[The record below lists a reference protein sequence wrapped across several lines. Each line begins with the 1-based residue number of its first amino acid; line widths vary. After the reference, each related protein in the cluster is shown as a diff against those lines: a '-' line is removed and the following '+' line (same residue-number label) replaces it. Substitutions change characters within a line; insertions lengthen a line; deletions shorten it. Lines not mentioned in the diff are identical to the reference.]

1 MPRPALLVLALVLF
15 SSAAFGQTASTDSQ
29 TLQALLVEVHQ
40 LRQDLQTA
48 STAAR
53 RAQILIYRLYAQE
66 SVVAHASQRLDEAKS
81 MLDQF
86 QNHKKWNALQI
97 KDYEDSRDSAENATE
112 RKRLDDLISHLK
124 SEMEG
129 LATLEQEAQT
139 KEMELAEQLRIE
151 QSKLDQ
157 LQAELDQ
164 LDRVVMSA
172 ASRLGSTRQ

>member
-1 MPRPALLVLALVLF
+1 MLRPTFLALGVLLF
-15 SSAAFGQTASTDSQ
+15 SPTAFGQTAPTDSQ

-48 STAAR
+48 ATAAR
-53 RAQILIYRLYAQE
+53 RAQILIYRLYTQE
-66 SVVAHASQRLDEAKS
+66 SVVAHASQRVDEAKS

-97 KDYEDSRDSAENATE
+97 KDYEDSRDRAENATE
-112 RKRLDDLISHLK
+112 RKQFDDLISHLK

-151 QSKLDQ
+151 QAKLDQ
-157 LQAELDQ
+157 LQADLDQ
-164 LDRVVMSA
+164 VDRAVMSA
-172 ASRLGSTRQ
+172 AFRPGSTPH